1 MINVDTETNRPD
13 SATTAGNQGG
23 RARCYGGFGTPL
35 PRGVRI
41 FIASMILI
49 TAVAG
54 VVTHDLLAVLD
65 TQTRLELDAAHM
77 AAAGVEFLPGAPA
90 RATLAAAYSAAR
102 CGLSPSE
109 VIHAD
114 AAADRMS
121 FNVTVQRTAPL
132 LLLRL
137 LGGDMT
143 VTALATAKVRPSATP
158 PNSGGP
164 RSSGG
169 PMVLSARPILSTPPI
184 MSARPIIRKVL

>member
-1 MINVDTETNRPD
+1 VDPETKRLD
-13 SATTAGNQGG
+13 TATTTTNPGC
-23 RARCYGGFGTPL
+23 RARRYGGFGTPL
-35 PRGVRI
+35 PRWMRI
-41 FIASMILI
+41 FIASMMLI
-49 TAVAG
+49 AAAAG

-65 TQTRLELDAAHM
+65 TQTRLELDAARM
-77 AAAGVEFLPGAPA
+77 AAAAVEFLPGAPA

-114 AAADRMS
+114 AASDRMS
-121 FNVTVQRTAPL
+121 FDVTVQRTAPL

-158 PNSGGP
+158 RNSGGP
-164 RSSGG
+164 RSLGG
-169 PMVLSARPILSTPPI
+169 PIVL
-184 MSARPIIRKVL
+184 